1 MAITSDRKVEIV
13 KEYAREEGDTGST
26 EVQVAL
32 LTEHIRGL
40 TEHLKVHRKDFS
52 TRRGLLSKVGHRSS
66 LLRYLRKDSPDRYTE
81 LIGRLGLRK

>member
-1 MAITSDRKVEIV
+1 MAIPSDRKGEIV

-52 TRRGLLSKVGHRSS
+52 TRRGLQSKVGHRSS
-66 LLRYLRKDSPDRYTE
+66 LLRYLRNDSPDRYAE